1 MKNVFK
7 RLTQPFHRDK
17 KTDAADID
25 NLSLK
30 ELLDL
35 NHRICERIR
44 KLSDKKMLDVMQNFH
59 VGEQVNFKSEG
70 NMVTGTVIKINK
82 KTISV
87 KTQEGYWN
95 IAPQFLTKIK

>member
-1 MKNVFK
+1 MFK
-7 RLTQPFHRDK
+7 RLVQPFHLDK
-17 KTDAADID
+17 KTDAVAID

-59 VGEQVNFKSEG
+59 AGEQVSFKSEG
-70 NMVTGTVIKINK
+70 NIVAGTVVKINK

-95 IAPQFLTKIK
+95 IVPQFLTKIK